1 MIPPQRLVSP
11 RLEPFARN
19 SGTLSGAPVS
29 VQIPGA
35 LLSGKSGQPVACI
48 VRRAAPLNMSIRDG
62 NPSLDSKPWRDGNPS
77 WNACSLRPRRNRAYN
92 ETETVGKRQASQGAQ
107 HD

>member
-29 VQIPGA
+29 VPIPGA

-62 NPSLDSKPWRDGNPS
+62 KPSLDSKPWRDGNPS
-77 WNACSLRPRRNRAYN
+77 LERMLIAP
-92 ETETVGKRQASQGAQ
+92 EAQ
-107 HD
+107 PGL